1 MSKKPNKRQ
10 LAVLDDLFSSDLSA
24 EQVLEKHRVS
34 QNLYS
39 RWQSDDSYIAELDRR
54 IELLGRNS
62 RLLIAKYSSLAAAK
76 LIALTDSANQETA
89 RKACLDIISL
99 LKDENQKT
107 SPDSDEPQPG
117 TMPEI
122 APALAEKLL
131 ATIAE
136 QRKFTP

>member
-1 MSKKPNKRQ
+1 MSKKPNKKQ
-10 LAVLDDLFSSDLSA
+10 LAVLDDLFASDLSA
-24 EQVLEKHRVS
+24 EQILEKHRVTNS
-34 QNLYS
+34 LYS

-62 RLLIAKYSSLAAAK
+62 RILIAKYSSIAAAK

-99 LKDENQKT
+99 LKDENPKT
-107 SPDSDEPQPG
+107 RPDSADPQPG
-117 TMPEI
+117 TLPKI

-136 QRKFTP
+136 Q

>member
-10 LAVLDDLFSSDLSA
+10 LAVLDDLFSSNELSV
-24 EQVLEKHRVS
+24 EQILEKHRVN

-39 RWQSDDSYIAELDRR
+39 RWQSDDSYIAELERR
-54 IELLGRNS
+54 IEQLGRNS

-76 LIALTDSANQETA
+76 LIALTESTNQETA

-99 LKDENQKT
+99 LKDENPKT
-107 SPDSDEPQPG
+107 RPDSAEPQPG
-117 TMPEI
+117 TMPNI

-136 QRKFTP
+136 Q

>member
-1 MSKKPNKRQ
+1 MLKKPNKRQ

-24 EQVLEKHRVS
+24 EQVLEKHRVTKS
-34 QNLYS
+34 LYS

-62 RLLIAKYSSLAAAK
+62 RLLIAKYSSIAAAK

-107 SPDSDEPQPG
+107 RPDSADPQPA
-117 TMPEI
+117 TLPNI
-122 APALAEKLL
+122 NPALAEKLL
-131 ATIAE
+131 AIIAE
-136 QRKFTP
+136 Q

>member
-1 MSKKPNKRQ
+1 MSKKPNKKQ
-10 LAVLDDLFSSDLSA
+10 LAVLDDLFASDLSA
-24 EQVLEKHRVS
+24 EQILEKHRVTRS
-34 QNLYS
+34 LYS

-62 RLLIAKYSSLAAAK
+62 RILIAKYSSIAAAK

-99 LKDENQKT
+99 LKDENPK
-107 SPDSDEPQPG
+107 SRPDSADPQPA
-117 TMPEI
+117 TLPKI

-136 QRKFTP
+136 Q